1 MLRTCLVTAPSSALR
16 ERNHTMKDLLFLLSD
31 LWMIAACYMFGWRF
45 IRRYGNYLL
54 GLEMAVV
61 GTSGTNFLF
70 WSLLSG
76 DVDSP
81 FYRVA
86 YFFDAFSR
94 SFGATLILVLG
105 LMAVTH
111 RYKPSRTFDVGV
123 FGLAALG
130 GLALGG
136 LHDDTLHVGV
146 ATFYVVMNLLTTL
159 FLAYFAKKLWE
170 IGARSAAIWTTL
182 VTAAATFIAVTYDF
196 FPLPFDDADRT
207 IFYTLALT
215 TWGAQAVAYF
225 YGYRAMH
232 EHNAASGANTIKEMG
247 AWA

>member
-146 ATFYVVMNLLTTL
+146 ATFYVVMNLLTTPVGGHL
-159 FLAYFAKKLWE
+159 DDSGHRRGHLHRRHLRLLPAPVRRRGPHDLLHT
-170 IGARSAAIWTTL
+170 GPHHLGCPGGRLLLRLPGNAR
-182 VTAAATFIAVTYDF
+182 
-196 FPLPFDDADRT
+196 
-207 IFYTLALT
+207 
-215 TWGAQAVAYF
+215 AQR
-225 YGYRAMH
+225 GKRC
-232 EHNAASGANTIKEMG
+232 EHD
-247 AWA
+247 